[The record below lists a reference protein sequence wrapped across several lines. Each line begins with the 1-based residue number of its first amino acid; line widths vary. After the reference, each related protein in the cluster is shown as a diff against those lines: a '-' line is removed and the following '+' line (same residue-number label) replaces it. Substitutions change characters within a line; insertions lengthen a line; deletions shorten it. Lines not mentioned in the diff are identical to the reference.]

1 MFLFFFFRQEKLLG
15 ELSEKDSHIADLEMD
30 RNSTG
35 ASTRA
40 MTIEKLN
47 NEKQQLYNQL
57 KELVRNFLFEGKK
70 TKTFFVF
77 RLFLDGNSNEN
88 HSGSSNSKRRIRTT
102 RKIFDITSSKKQL
115 IGVCCDICQKSS
127 MFDVVQ
133 CV

>member
-1 MFLFFFFRQEKLLG
+1 MRKIFFFFNTIENLRRVVFFFRQEKLLG

-57 KELVRNFLFEGKK
+57 KELVRKFLLEETKK
-70 TKTFFVF
+70 QKGKTFCCCFFFVHF
-77 RLFLDGNSNEN
+77 
-88 HSGSSNSKRRIRTT
+88 
-102 RKIFDITSSKKQL
+102 
-115 IGVCCDICQKSS
+115 
-127 MFDVVQ
+127 
-133 CV
+133 